1 MDTVKQVYLL
11 DEKGNKY
18 SPIVSPQSVYV
29 NDDITLN
36 NHINS
41 PNKLVLYT
49 DFNNPSNIT
58 FDNSVPVQNVIV
70 QSTSHFTLT
79 GTHAICQ
86 QSGLYK
92 IDAYVRVKDKV
103 NVTDVQDINQNA
115 DVSIQI
121 KIDNSISYNIWRN
134 TTYRSSLDIMAVADI
149 QKGQTLGMSV
159 YMCDPAHTGAILVPC
174 SYAAIRVFTM

>member
-18 SPIVSPQSVYV
+18 SPIVSPQSIYV

-49 DFNNPSNIT
+49 DFNNAGNIT
-58 FDNSVPVQNVIV
+58 FDNSVPTQNVIV
-70 QSTSHFTLT
+70 QDTSYFTLT
-79 GTHAICQ
+79 GAYAVCQ

-92 IDAYVRVKDKV
+92 IDAYVKAKDKI

-121 KIDNSISYNIWRN
+121 KIDNTISYNIWRN
-134 TTYRSSLDIMAVADI
+134 TTFRSSLDIMVVADI
-149 QKGQTLGMSV
+149 QKGQTLGISV
-159 YMCDPAHTGAILVPC
+159 YMCDPASDGAVLVPC
-174 SYAAIRVFTM
+174 SYAAVRVYTM